1 MMRAN
6 KQGKDFPITKEL
18 KKQLRVADISIV
30 VMAASAVG
38 IFAAYMAGWIAPP
51 EAVPLPEPPS
61 PQYWVDAAPIHSPLP
76 LACGV
81 AVAFLVMCSAA
92 INPLYPVEVWWRS
105 RQDGVRPPIKHWL
118 SGIVSPV
125 LRHRMLQTATFGA
138 GCIGIALWHYGFDGV
153 DGLRELGPSITVLL
167 VCGWSVMLVITG
179 KLSSFAEGA
188 IGSAVIWLWLFP
200 LAVRAA
206 EWAALSLG
214 ATY

>member
-1 MMRAN
+1 MRAN
-6 KQGKDFPITKEL
+6 KQGIDIPMTKRM
-18 KKQLRVADISIV
+18 KKQILAADILIA
-30 VMAASAVG
+30 VMAASAVAV
-38 IFAAYMAGWIAPP
+38 FAAYMVGWIAPP
-51 EAVPLPEPPS
+51 EAAHPPVPLP
-61 PQYWVDAAPIHSPLP
+61 PQYWVDASPIHSPLS
-76 LACGV
+76 V
-81 AVAFLVMCSAA
+81 AGAVVAAFLVMCSAA